1 MGFSKTILYLIL
13 CFLLASCEIDNKS
26 TKVFNRQIQVQYSP
40 DKRRS
45 VEVYESG
52 LDSVDCATQIM
63 VNFKNS
69 GSGIYSVNGINKG
82 IKAYWK
88 DNSTIV
94 IETFKKYEATQKMPK
109 VQSFSDIVKI
119 EYIEN

>member
-1 MGFSKTILYLIL
+1 MRLLKVIFYLTL
-13 CFLLASCEIDNKS
+13 SFLLASCGIDNNS
-26 TKVFNRQIQVQYSP
+26 GKVFNRQIQFQFSP
-40 DKRRS
+40 DKRHI

-52 LDSVDCATQIM
+52 LDSVDCATQVM

-69 GSGIYSVNGINKG
+69 GAGIYFVNGINKG

-88 DNSTIV
+88 DNATIV
-94 IETFKKYEATQKMPK
+94 IETFKKYEATQKIPQ
-109 VQSFSDIVKI
+109 VQNFDEIVKV